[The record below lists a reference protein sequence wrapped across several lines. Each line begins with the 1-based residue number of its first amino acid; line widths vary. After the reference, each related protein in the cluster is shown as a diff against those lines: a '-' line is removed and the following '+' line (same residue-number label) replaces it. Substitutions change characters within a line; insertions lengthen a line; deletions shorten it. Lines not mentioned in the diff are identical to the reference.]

1 MMQTLKIP
9 IKIEN
14 QSDVDLIKNYQ
25 TQYSSCLH
33 LFYNQIKDIGL
44 TEHQS
49 KSVSFNN
56 IELMDAWFTLS
67 CYKEAKQIYDK
78 NKDKKVIFGGKKN
91 FFDRMR
97 HLISKEEYQEK
108 RLSSLY
114 SIGDKLKGAN
124 RKFKIVDEKHIAF
137 KPCRGSFVELE
148 LKINN
153 KNWLGIIKRLKQLQ
167 ELNEIPISYKL
178 DTQYIYV
185 MFDEACLKQE
195 NYEPISNRIC
205 SIDLNPNYIGYS
217 ITEWNSEE
225 SYRLIDSGVFSLK
238 TLNDGEKKNKNKQ
251 TYFSNRRNHE
261 IFEISKKLI
270 NIAQSYHCELF
281 GIEKLNIKSKSLG
294 KGRKLNRLINN
305 QWNRNKLQQNIE
317 KRCNLIGIK
326 YVEILPQYS
335 SFIGNL
341 VYRETKLPD
350 MILSSIEIGRRAY
363 EFNLQYLKKVKMKKE
378 NIIFPELT
386 NKIKED
392 IQKSLEELE
401 IVFCWKTLKELYD
414 YLKNSKCRYR
424 VSFEDNSR
432 VFSGFRYRN
441 IRNFN
446 AS

>member
-1 MMQTLKIP
+1 MQTLKIP
-9 IKIEN
+9 IKINN
-14 QSDVDLIKNYQ
+14 QLDIDLIRKYQ

-33 LFYNQIKDIGL
+33 LFYNQIKDTGL

-67 CYKEAKQIYDK
+67 CYKEAKQIFDK

-91 FFDRMR
+91 FFNRLNG
-97 HLISKEEYQEK
+97 LITKEEFQEK
-108 RLSSLY
+108 RLSSIY
-114 SIGDKLKGAN
+114 SIGDKNSHSN
-124 RKFKIVDEKHIAF
+124 RKFKIVDEKHITF
-137 KPCRGSFVELE
+137 KPCMGSRVELE
-148 LKINN
+148 LKLNSR
-153 KNWLGIIKRLKQLQ
+153 NWLGIIKRLKRLQ
-167 ELNEIPISYKL
+167 ELNEISISYKL
-178 DTQYIYV
+178 DTQYIYI
-185 MFDEACLKQE
+185 MFDETRLKQVD
-195 NYEPISNRIC
+195 YESKKNRIF

-217 ITEWNSEE
+217 VTEWSSED
-225 SYRLIDSGVFSLK
+225 SYNLIDNGVITLK
-238 TLNDGEKKNKNKQ
+238 DLNDGEKKSKNKQ
-251 TYFSNRRNHE
+251 TYFSNRRNFE
-261 IFEISKKLI
+261 VFEISKKLI
-270 NIAQSYHCELF
+270 GIAKSYQCELF
-281 GIEKLNIKSKSLG
+281 GIEKLNIKGMSLG

-341 VYRETKLPD
+341 VYRDTKLPD

-363 EFNLQYLKKVKMKKE
+363 EFNLQYLKKVKTKKE